1 MTQKQAQSILE
12 KLQSLDHLTGK
23 ALQKSVVQLLDQ
35 EVEYYNW
42 TGFYFMND
50 AAQQLEIGPYVGAHT
65 DHSVIP
71 YGRGIC
77 GQVAVSGKT
86 FEVPDVQ
93 AQDNYL
99 ACSLETKSEIV
110 VPMYKDEVLVGQLD
124 IDSHKLDPF
133 TAEDHHILNL
143 VVAFV
148 AARLD

>member
-1 MTQKQAQSILE
+1 MTRNQAQNLLK
-12 KLQSLDHLTGK
+12 KLQNLGHLSGK
-23 ALQKSVVQLLDQ
+23 ALQEAVVQLLDQ
-35 EVEYYNW
+35 EVEYFNW

-50 AAQQLEIGPYVGAHT
+50 AIQQLEIGPYVGAYT
-65 DHSVIP
+65 DHTVIP

-86 FEVPDVQ
+86 FEVPDVN

-124 IDSHKLDPF
+124 IDSHKINPF
-133 TAEDHHILNL
+133 TEEDHEVLNK
-143 VVAFV
+143 VVEFV

>member
-1 MTQKQAQSILE
+1 MTQNQAQSLLE
-12 KLQSLDHLTGK
+12 KLQTLNHLTGK
-23 ALQKSVVQLLDQ
+23 TLQEAVVQLLDQ

-50 AAQQLEIGPYVGAHT
+50 AAKQLEIGPYVGAHT